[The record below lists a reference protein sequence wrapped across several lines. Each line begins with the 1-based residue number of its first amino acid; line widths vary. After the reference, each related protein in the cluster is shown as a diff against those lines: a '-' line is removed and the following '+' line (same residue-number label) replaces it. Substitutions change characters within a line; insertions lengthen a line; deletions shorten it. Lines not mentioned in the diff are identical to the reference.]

1 MVELHQFAVRDSK
14 MKYIQYVYKDAVASV
29 AISEDESKESHAI
42 IHTTLLNS
50 NFEQQL
56 NSLEMALASTAVNI
70 SKHIA
75 DVREEEGMEYPEVSP
90 VFIRWFLSDIA
101 NQNTRLPRNY
111 RCAVSGIQQSPLDG
125 TKVAVW
131 VVFRKGEKL
140 MEISEGIWE
149 NKSGEIWVGDMN
161 IGVGDSYLMTKKY
174 MTRLDAELKAA
185 GGSLADSCLRTWF
198 MVRDIDV
205 NYKGVVDGR
214 NEVFNSLG
222 LTPDTHF
229 IASTGING
237 VSADPAQTVAFN
249 AYADLNVTPDRI
261 TYLHGKSHLNRT
273 AEYGVSF
280 ERATAVDYPA
290 CRRIYVSGT
299 ASIDNHGKIV
309 HAGAIAAQT
318 DRMLE
323 NIAVLLEEGGA
334 GFGDVAHFIVYLR
347 DIADY
352 NTVSLIFAERFPDVP
367 TIIVLA
373 PVCRPGWLVEA
384 ECMASVTL

>member
-1 MVELHQFAVRDSK
+1 ME
-14 MKYIQYVYKDAVASV
+14 YIRYVYEDAVASV
-29 AISEDESKESHAI
+29 AISGDDSKETHAI
-42 IHTTLLNS
+42 IRTTLLNS
-50 NFEQQL
+50 KFEQQVD
-56 NSLEMALASTAVNI
+56 SLERALAATADNI
-70 SKHIA
+70 RKYI
-75 DVREEEGMEYPEVSP
+75 DGEREDEIENPEVCP

-101 NQNTRLPRNY
+101 NQHDRIPRNL
-111 RCAVSGIQQSPLDG
+111 RCAMSLIQQSPLDG

-131 VVFRKGEKL
+131 VIFRKGEKL
-140 MEISEGIWE
+140 MEISDGIWKS
-149 NKSGEIWVGDMN
+149 KSGELWAGDMN
-161 IGVGDSYLMTKKY
+161 LGHGDSYLMTKKC
-174 MTRLDAELKAA
+174 MNRLDAELKAA
-185 GGSLADSCLRTWF
+185 GGSLADNCLRTWF

-249 AYADLNVTPDRI
+249 AFADLNVMPDRI
-261 TYLHGKSHLNRT
+261 TYLHGESHLNRT

-280 ERATAVDYPA
+280 ERATAVDYNKS
-290 CRRIYVSGT
+290 RHIFVSGT
-299 ASIDNHGKIV
+299 ASIDNQGKIV
-309 HAGAIAAQT
+309 HTGDITAQT

-323 NIAVLLEEGGA
+323 NIEVLLEEGGA
-334 GFGDVAHFIVYLR
+334 GFGEVAHFIVYLR

-352 NTVSLIFAERFPDVP
+352 NDVSLIFAERFPEVP
-367 TIIVLA
+367 TVIVLA

-384 ECMASVTL
+384 ECMAIVNRV